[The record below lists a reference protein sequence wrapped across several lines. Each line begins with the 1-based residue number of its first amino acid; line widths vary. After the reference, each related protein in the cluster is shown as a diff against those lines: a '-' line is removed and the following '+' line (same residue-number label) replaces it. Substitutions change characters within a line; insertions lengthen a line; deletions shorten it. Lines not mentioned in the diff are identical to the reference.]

1 MFELEGPF
9 SSADFSTF
17 KFTAL
22 DWKLSLK
29 NLTILKILKY
39 WKMKNSTLLLSK
51 QMRRFDEYVVHIIDP
66 TGSTRFEV
74 VLCQSII
81 HEYEEVWYLY

>member
-1 MFELEGPF
+1 MPEKLDNSKDFEIIKNE
-9 SSADFSTF
+9 
-17 KFTAL
+17 
-22 DWKLSLK
+22 KL
-29 NLTILKILKY
+29 
-39 WKMKNSTLLLSK
+39 NSLLSK

>member
-1 MFELEGPF
+1 MPEKLDNSEDFEIWRF
-9 SSADFSTF
+9 
-17 KFTAL
+17 
-22 DWKLSLK
+22 
-29 NLTILKILKY
+29 
-39 WKMKNSTLLLSK
+39 KNSTLLPSK